1 MRKVTKNDEE
11 KVVDIITATFL
22 ENPGVNWLLRKGG
35 SKEKKVRTLAAYAF
49 IKAFLRDGV
58 YLSSNEK
65 GVALCYKYNLKI
77 FSLKEFLYELKFAL
91 FAIDLRR
98 VRKVLQREAYRKSI
112 RPLSGEYLYFWFF
125 GVLPGGEGAAYELGR
140 AIFKKAQVEKTP
152 IYLETA
158 MERNQRIY
166 ERFGFRTYHYW
177 EDKKENIQFWFMKWE
192 VPCTS

>member
-1 MRKVTKNDEE
+1 LRKVTKNDEE
-11 KVVDIITATFL
+11 KVVGIITATFL

-125 GVLPGGEGAAYELGR
+125 GVLPGGEGAAYE
-140 AIFKKAQVEKTP
+140 
-152 IYLETA
+152 
-158 MERNQRIY
+158 
-166 ERFGFRTYHYW
+166 
-177 EDKKENIQFWFMKWE
+177 
-192 VPCTS
+192 